1 MLGDRPMSDPG
12 LGAPVDELDT
22 TCKRYKDCLKCAMAE
37 FGQNCLPE
45 FISYG
50 LRMDNDPAVD
60 PVCKVKTWI
69 WK

>member
-45 FISYG
+45 FVRYG
-50 LRMDNDPAVD
+50 FRNTPANG
-60 PVCKVKTWI
+60 PECKVKYL
-69 WK
+69 